1 MRKNSKTIN
10 KFHRSHAGLRK
21 FLRLV
26 SYGCYH
32 RNLFSRH
39 AITPRSYDDLLRQIR
54 FFVPEKNLQMTRH
67 DKFSYFTFVGD
78 FRHGTKNYFYSSF
91 LLKTLLPEHC
101 LQKIILLQILE
112 GAGALPAIEILS
124 RAERVL
130 TDHKPDC
137 MEADLFQSFRR
148 RLNELTDSGVL
159 RKFEAGGKVLYEKI
173 SNPLDELSE
182 NELTLLHSALKFYRN
197 VAPIGTAGYFLC
209 DSLKTCTESAREIFQ
224 FRNNNFARI
233 LDDDLLL
240 TIAKAIRLRKKI
252 LVERENKSPVTVT
265 PVAVETD
272 FLCSRQYLVALRQK
286 ELMSLRIEKIVSVN
300 LLSQYLVALRQKE
313 LMSLRIEKIVSV
325 NLLSDAGEKFS
336 PSQKKLREVRL
347 LVHFKDAD
355 ERRLRE
361 KILTEELPARIVEE
375 AQGVIC
381 VVETPDPLQIYPRLW
396 KFQPWAEILAGKD
409 GLRERMRRDVQEV
422 LKNYA
427 KSV

>member
-124 RAERVL
+124 RAEQVL

-240 TIAKAIRLRKKI
+240 TIAKAIHLRKKI

-286 ELMSLRIEKIVSVN
+286 ELMSLRIEKIVSVK
-300 LLSQYLVALRQKE
+300 LLG
-313 LMSLRIEKIVSV
+313 
-325 NLLSDAGEKFS
+325 DAGEKFS